1 VYFFILSRIFRRD
14 SGMGTTEYALCTVAA
29 AAFAVI
35 LYTILTGSDI
45 VEKVTALISD
55 SLEEP

>member
-1 VYFFILSRIFRRD
+1 MYFYILSRVFRRD

-29 AAFAVI
+29 AAFAVV
-35 LYTILTGSDI
+35 LYTILTGGDI
-45 VEKVTALISD
+45 VDKVTALISD